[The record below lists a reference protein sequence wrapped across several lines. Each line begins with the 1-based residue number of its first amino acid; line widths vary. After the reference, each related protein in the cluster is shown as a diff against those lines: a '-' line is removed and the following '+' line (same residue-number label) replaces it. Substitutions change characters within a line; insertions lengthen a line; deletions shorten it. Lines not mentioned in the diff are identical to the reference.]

1 MDTKQLICTFSVAG
15 KHYGVVVDNV
25 QEVLANHQITDIPLA
40 PPGVLGLMNIRGR
53 IVPAIALRKV
63 LRLPGESDEE
73 DTINI
78 VINHGGEQVGLM
90 VDCIGDIVSVQ
101 PEEIEPPPETLK
113 GHHENSCAASSR
125 SRARFICYWTWTPCW
140 RTNCAAAQPV
150 ARHTQYCNN
159 KDNTGIDRND
169 R

>member
-113 GHHENSCAASSR
+113 GAPRKFMRGVFPVQGTLYLLLDLDTLLADELCSR
-125 SRARFICYWTWTPCW
+125 SAGRASHSVL
-140 RTNCAAAQPV
+140 Q
-150 ARHTQYCNN
+150 
-159 KDNTGIDRND
+159 
-169 R
+169 

>member
-25 QEVLANHQITDIPLA
+25 QEVLANHQITNIPLA

-113 GHHENSCAASSR
+113 GAPRKFMRGVFPVQGTLYLLLDLDTLLADELCSR
-125 SRARFICYWTWTPCW
+125 SASRASHSVL
-140 RTNCAAAQPV
+140 Q
-150 ARHTQYCNN
+150 
-159 KDNTGIDRND
+159 
-169 R
+169 

>member
-113 GHHENSCAASSR
+113 GAPRKFMRGVFPVQGTLYLLLDLDTLLADELCSR
-125 SRARFICYWTWTPCW
+125 SASRASH
-140 RTNCAAAQPV
+140 AVLQ
-150 ARHTQYCNN
+150 
-159 KDNTGIDRND
+159 
-169 R
+169 